1 MAKAVDRAAMTVSA
15 GGTGAITLGSA
26 VPKFLSFAAAGIA
39 NGDLVSYVIE
49 DGTNW
54 EYGDGTYA
62 SAGTTLTRTT
72 VVNGSSGAGVAINVT
87 TSAIVY
93 ITSRTNDVVATH
105 AQTLAAGQK
114 TQACSNIDA
123 ASLTATAQTI
133 SGGFKN
139 TAYNKTPWASFTVDP
154 GLGQYQYATNGGA
167 ITITAPANDGGC
179 DILVTNGAAAGAIT
193 FSGFTVGSNTGDP
206 YVTTNTYK
214 FILSIRRINGVSTY
228 VWKALQ

>member
-1 MAKAVDRAAMTVSA
+1 MSKAVDRAAMTVSA

-26 VPKFLSFAAAGIA
+26 VPKFLTFANAGVA
-39 NGDLVSYVIE
+39 NTDVVSYVIE

-54 EYGDGTYA
+54 EMGDGTY
-62 SAGTTLTRTT
+62 SSTGPTLTRTT
-72 VVNGSSGAGVAINVT
+72 VINGSSGAGVAINVT
-87 TSAIVY
+87 TSAIAYV
-93 ITSRTNDVVATH
+93 TSRTNDVAATH

-123 ASLTATAQTI
+123 ASLTVQGQTI
-133 SGGFKN
+133 SGGFKV
-139 TAYNKTPWASFTVDP
+139 TAYNKTWANFTVDP
-154 GLGQYQYATNGGA
+154 GLGQYQYGTNSGA